1 MRGES
6 EPRLGKGFG
15 SRTTPLE
22 KGFAIVSGALVGAD
36 VAATLHGLP
45 RSGLLELGGA
55 IGLTGGVF
63 VVEKESFRRRLRERN
78 RKK

>member
-45 RSGLLELGGA
+45 RSGLLELGGGNWSYWRC
-55 IGLTGGVF
+55 ICGRKGVLSPSPSGA
-63 VVEKESFRRRLRERN
+63 K
-78 RKK
+78 